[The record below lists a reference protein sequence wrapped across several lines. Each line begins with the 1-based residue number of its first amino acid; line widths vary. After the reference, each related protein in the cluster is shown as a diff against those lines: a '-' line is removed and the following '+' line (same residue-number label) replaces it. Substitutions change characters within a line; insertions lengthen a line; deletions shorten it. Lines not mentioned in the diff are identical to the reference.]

1 MACKQE
7 TTVAKVDGFPNE
19 TPEKASE
26 DKLAEHV
33 GHVVRT
39 WALVKKDLVGNGVIF
54 YARLVCNVNLLLAS
68 QSLSRV
74 CLDAVIYLHIPLRQL
89 KISLSRILARRFEPI
104 ECR

>member
-1 MACKQE
+1 MACNQE
-7 TTVAKVDGFPNE
+7 TTVVRIDEGFPIE

-54 YARLVCNVNLLLAS
+54 YARSVCNVKLPPAS
-68 QSLSRV
+68 
-74 CLDAVIYLHIPLRQL
+74 
-89 KISLSRILARRFEPI
+89 
-104 ECR
+104 